1 MHVGLLCNFIDEE
14 CVCVCVCV
22 CVPACAVC
30 CVLCLNVL
38 PQLGI
43 CKLPTKSSPE
53 QAS

>member
-14 CVCVCVCV
+14 YVYVCVCV
-22 CVPACAVC
+22 CVPVCVC

-43 CKLPTKSSPE
+43 
-53 QAS
+53 